1 MAFSPF
7 DKRLLDEGL
16 AFFSRPRLAGLLE
29 ELGTTEGDRVDALA
43 TMLRHAAPDEF
54 DEAVAIFDRA
64 VARVTKELERAR
76 DAERDG
82 TDSDES
88 RRRRYSAS
96 AERREQRRRS

>member
-29 ELGTTEGDRVDALA
+29 ELGTTEGERVDALA

-54 DEAVAIFDRA
+54 AEAVAVFERA
-64 VARVTKELERAR
+64 VSRVTKELER
-76 DAERDG
+76 DQTDG
-82 TDSDES
+82 EDP

-96 AERREQRRRS
+96 ADRREQRRRSN